1 VTTTIVLAAPA
12 GIDGAGRLRASAP
25 RCAAPSP
32 RPAGSWGSGLPSASL
47 LGADRRMTGGA
58 LPAVAVAVP
67 GVEQAV
73 AHRRIAA
80 LAGTGLVQPFATTN
94 PYSTLGDHPPGRP
107 RS

>member
-32 RPAGSWGSGLPSASL
+32 RPAGSWGSGLPSATL
-47 LGADRRMTGGA
+47 LGADRRVMGGA
-58 LPAVAVAVP
+58 LPAVAVP
-67 GVEQAV
+67 GV
-73 AHRRIAA
+73 AHRRTAA
-80 LAGTGLVQPFATTN
+80 LAGTGLIQPFATTN